1 MDFGENFVP
10 IAQADLDVDIAY
22 EREQQEAMVRVGD
35 GHFFNDQWLRKEG
48 ELDNYQKLV
57 DKRPVVL
64 HTAMRY
70 DDAEKPAMGGLSFV
84 HDRHPFLGFLH
95 LLHHAERGSSV
106 YMSIP
111 YLTDFYALNQ
121 ICHYAQ
127 EDHGNLQIYIIIGP
141 KHFNLETIERFINN
155 NEAVRAAIQKLHIKR
170 FRRDD
175 GSRSEKYFHTKA
187 VVSSAGAMVGSYNYT
202 VAARL
207 RHYEHSSLL
216 APDDADCEEIRN
228 ELKYAWDMIKSSEV
242 KFPKKVTE
250 ASKRS
255 SAGEI
260 YNPYKKSKP

>member
-1 MDFGENFVP
+1 MDFGENIVP

-48 ELDNYQKLV
+48 ELDSYQELD

-70 DDAEKPAMGGLSFV
+70 DDAEEAAMVGLSFV

-95 LLHHAERGSSV
+95 LLHDAERGSSV

-111 YLTDFYALNQ
+111 YLTDFYALDQ

-127 EDHGNLQIYIIIGP
+127 EEYGNLQIYIIIGP
-141 KHFNLETIERFINN
+141 KHFNIETIERFINN
-155 NEAVRAAIQKLHIKR
+155 DEAVRAAVQKLHIKR
-170 FRRDD
+170 FGNDD
-175 GSRSEKYFHTKA
+175 GSRSAKFFHTKA

-216 APDDADCEEIRN
+216 APDDTDCEGIRT
-228 ELKYAWDMIKSSEV
+228 ELKYAWDIIESGEV
-242 KFPKKVTE
+242 KFPKKVTK

-255 SAGEI
+255 SAGGV
-260 YNPYKKSKP
+260 YNPYKKSKA